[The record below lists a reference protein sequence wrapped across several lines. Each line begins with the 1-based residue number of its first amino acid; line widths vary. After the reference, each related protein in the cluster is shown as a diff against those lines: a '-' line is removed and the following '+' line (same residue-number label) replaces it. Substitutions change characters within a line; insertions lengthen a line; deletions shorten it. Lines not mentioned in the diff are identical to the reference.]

1 MSGPTPL
8 SANVERSLVAI
19 SIALVLAGAA
29 VCIQPECFPTADQR
43 LVKQILAALES
54 RHAGAYE
61 LAREYASRPAS
72 RPFAIAL
79 AAESAAI
86 NFQSQ
91 PAIDLYRQLPVDG
104 GRWEFFAELGMARR
118 CEIMGRVTEA
128 ERHLRR
134 ALELSPYD
142 IEANSRLGHVLQIS
156 GRNWEAIPHFFIL
169 IRRGKCRGDELVGF
183 AAPERFYRA
192 DDRQEEIARFADQP
206 DALLMLARARRALF
220 ENQQAES
227 EALLREVISAAPQL
241 GEAHG
246 RLGRIIHDRG
256 DAAEFLQWRGS
267 LPTGVR
273 NHPEV
278 WFVQGL
284 QARRLGQIEGAV
296 RCFLETLNQSPNHL
310 AASVQIAGCLDQ
322 LNRPDLAA
330 EFVRHGESLAKL
342 ESLLNILRNDT
353 NPKFIHETIAS
364 LAGMGR
370 FWEAAGWSYVM
381 THLEEVDKSDARRD
395 VRRWLKLARQ
405 DAQQNAVSFNP
416 ASKLRLSDFA
426 EPRWIGTASPGTPVS
441 PLPVDDIPW
450 SFQDDA
456 GRVGISFRYFEGTT
470 EATRLQHIFNVVGGG
485 LAAADYDLDGWPDL
499 YLAQANNWR
508 DPSPQPDYPDRL
520 FRNLPGQPFQDVTVP
535 AGLGDLNF
543 THGVTVGD
551 FNQDG
556 FPDLYL
562 GNLGP
567 NRLYLNNGD
576 GTFIDVT
583 AAAGVAGN
591 EWTTSSV
598 FADFN
603 ADGLPDLYVAN
614 YSLIDETA
622 KKLCKRANGEPM
634 ACTPDVLT
642 AEFHRFHLNS
652 GDGSFR
658 DVTAAAGLRQP
669 NGRGL
674 GLVAWDFGGDGRLG
688 LFVGNDTSANFL
700 FINEGNGPDGTPRF
714 REEAVIRG
722 VAFDVD
728 GNAQACMGVA
738 AGDANGDGRI
748 DMYVTNFFGE
758 SDTLYSQRADGMFDD
773 ATRPFALRDAGY
785 WTLGFGCQFADFDGD
800 GWEDLIATN
809 GHVDQQSRRG
819 DPDRTPPQLFRNRH
833 GRKFDEIA
841 PAKLGAFFQK
851 GYLGR
856 GLAKLDWNRDGRVD
870 FAVSHLHD
878 PFALV
883 TNNTPSSGLPLI
895 VRLAGRTG
903 TREPTG
909 AVVKLRAGDR
919 EMFRLLTAGDGYLVT
934 NDRFV
939 HFAVPPTE
947 PVVELEVHWP
957 RGGVERW
964 TNVRAGGEILL
975 IEGRKQPVVLR
986 TYDEAATRLAPGR
999 HAGQSASP

>member
-1 MSGPTPL
+1 MSREFIVMNEVARL
-8 SANVERSLVAI
+8 SANVERGFVAL
-19 SIALVLAGAA
+19 AVVLVLAGAA
-29 VCIQPECFPTADQR
+29 VCVQPECFPTRDQR
-43 LVKQILAALES
+43 LVKRIIALLEA

-61 LAREYASRPAS
+61 LAREYMSRPAS
-72 RPFAIAL
+72 GPLGIAL
-79 AAESAAI
+79 AAEAAAVRFE
-86 NFQSQ
+86 NQ
-91 PAIDLYRQLPVDG
+91 PAIDIYRKLPADG

-118 CEIMGRVTEA
+118 CEIMGLLTEE

-134 ALELSPYD
+134 ALEINAND
-142 IEANSRLGHVLQIS
+142 IEANSRLGHVLQIA
-156 GRNWEAIPHFFIL
+156 GRSWEAIPHFFLL
-169 IRRGKCRGDELVGF
+169 IRRGKCRGDELLGL
-183 AAPERFYRA
+183 AAPEKFHRA
-192 DDRQEEIARFADQP
+192 DDRQEE
-206 DALLMLARARRALF
+206 LARRDNPSEVLIKLALARRELF
-220 ENQQAES
+220 ENRQAES
-227 EALLREVISAAPQL
+227 EALLREIIGAAPQL
-241 GEAHG
+241 GEAQG

-256 DAAEFLQWRGS
+256 DAAEFLQWLGS
-267 LPTGVR
+267 LPTAAR

-284 QARRLGQIEGAV
+284 QARRAGQNEGAV
-296 RCFLETLNQSPNHL
+296 RCFLETLKQSPNHL
-310 AASVQIAGCLDQ
+310 GASVQIAGCLDQ
-322 LNRPDLAA
+322 LNRSDLAA
-330 EFVRHGESLAKL
+330 EFVRHGESLANL
-342 ESLLNILRNDT
+342 ESLLNVLRNDVDT
-353 NPKFIHETIAS
+353 KLIQRTITS

-370 FWEAAGWSYVM
+370 FWEAAGWAYVL
-381 THLEEVDKSDARRD
+381 THLEGVSQQDARRE
-395 VRRWLKLARQ
+395 VRHWLQRAKQ
-405 DAQQNAVSFNP
+405 DQHQNATTFNP

-426 EPRWIGTASPGTPVS
+426 EPRWIGTVSSVAAVS
-441 PLPVDDIPW
+441 PAQADDIKW
-450 SFQDDA
+450 EFHDDA
-456 GRVGISFRYFEGTT
+456 DRVGIRFRYFEGTT

-485 LAAADYDLDGWPDL
+485 LAATDYDLDGWCDL
-499 YLAQANNWR
+499 YLAQANDWR
-508 DPSPQPDYPDRL
+508 DSSPQPDYSDRL
-520 FRNLPGQPFQDVTVP
+520 FRNLPGQQFQDVTER
-535 AGLGDLNF
+535 AGLGDLSF
-543 THGVTVGD
+543 THGVTAGD

-567 NRLYLNNGD
+567 NRMYRNNGD
-576 GTFIDVT
+576 GTFTDVT
-583 AAAGVAGN
+583 AEAGVAGN

-614 YSLIDETA
+614 YSLLEETA
-622 KKLCKRANGEPM
+622 KKICRRSNGEPM
-634 ACTPDVLT
+634 ACTPDLLK
-642 AEFHRFHLNS
+642 AEFHRLYVNK

-658 DVTAAAGLRQP
+658 DVTSESGMRQP

-674 GLVAWDFGGDGRLG
+674 GLVAWDFNGDGRLG

-700 FINEGNGPDGTPRF
+700 FINEGSGPDAIPHF
-714 REEAVIRG
+714 REEGVIRG

-748 DMYVTNFFGE
+748 DMYITNFFGE

-809 GHVDQQSRRG
+809 GHVDQHSRRG
-819 DPDRTPPQLFRNRH
+819 DPDRTPPQLFRNRQ
-833 GRKFDEIA
+833 GRKFDEISRER
-841 PAKLGAFFQK
+841 LGSFFQQ

-870 FAVSHLHD
+870 FGVSHLHG

-883 TNNTPSSGLPLI
+883 TNNTPSSGQPLI

-909 AVVKLRAGDR
+909 ALVKLRVGDR

-939 HFAVPPTE
+939 QFAVPRTE
-947 PVVELEVHWP
+947 PVVELEVRWP
-957 RGGVERW
+957 GGSVERW
-964 TNVRAGGEILL
+964 NHVRPGHEILL
-975 IEGRKQPVVLR
+975 IEGRRQPVVLQ
-986 TYDEAATRLAPGR
+986 TFADTPVV
-999 HAGQSASP
+999 Q